1 MASTFDPLSTGTTYV
16 DPRQTTTVNDWGSV
30 IQGIAGGFFNWQTAK
45 STGVAP
51 GQQYGTAGQVPQT
64 RTYAGGA
71 MPMDF
76 TPLILLGGFGLA
88 AVLLLR
94 K

>member
-16 DPRQTTTVNDWGSV
+16 DPRQTAQVNDWGSV

-45 STGVAP
+45 STGVVP
-51 GQQYGTAGQVPQT
+51 GQQYGTVGQVPQT
-64 RTYAGGA
+64 RTYAGS
-71 MPMDF
+71 MPTDF
-76 TPLILLGGFGLA
+76 TPFILLGGFGLA
-88 AVLLLR
+88 AILLLR

>member
-16 DPRQTTTVNDWGSV
+16 DPRQQSQGIDWGSV
-30 IQGIAGGFFNWQTAK
+30 VTGLGTGFFNWQTAK

-51 GQQYGTAGQVPQT
+51 GQQYGAAQTVPQT
-64 RTYAGGA
+64 RTYAGG
-71 MPMDF
+71 MPTDF
-76 TPLILLGGFGLA
+76 TPFILLGGFALA
-88 AVLLLR
+88 GILLLR